1 VIPAV
6 ERGWVDG
13 VPVLRAGSASG
24 RNAAALVFRVGHFD
38 EALPNAGITHLVEHL
53 ALGGTPKAPYQF
65 NAAVS
70 GRFTAFYMESPDPA
84 DAADFVATVCRGLAS
99 DSSASLDRE
108 KRILRTEAASRGGA
122 GALGLCLNERYG
134 ATGPGLRAYEEYGLR
149 RLGWQEIDTWRRR
162 WFVAGNAVLWIHGT
176 VPHGLRVELP
186 SGPAPAA
193 TPLRPTATRL
203 PGFVLAGGGGIGMS
217 LAGRQSVAASVTLD
231 ILQERMTQVLRH
243 DYGLSY
249 GVTAASEPLDSD
261 MTHTW
266 LVADALPE
274 QVPMVAHTML
284 ATFEGL
290 AEDGGTDAEARDY
303 ARRLRDAY
311 ESPSGPAMIL
321 HRQAQSIL
329 SARPVREPGETLRA
343 VSEVDRKAVSE
354 VAGELLGQAIVA
366 TPQLIPAV
374 QGRMPRLPLW
384 SAEMITGAE
393 YMSQQSGA
401 TLTVGRQGV
410 MLTAQGEQH
419 VTVRAGALAA
429 LLRWNDGKRALIG
442 TDGFIVQ
449 LDPADWPDGDA
460 VLRSIEASVAGSL
473 VVDIDS
479 PGPARPRQDKRT
491 AGAAQ
496 PAQPAQPSGP
506 AAAPGKGTRSI
517 GWGSRIIRA
526 LWVVLIIVGLMAILG
541 SDLSGGAGFAAV
553 GMAGL
558 AGQQLMIRRRIQRL
572 GDSGRRG

>member
-6 ERGWVDG
+6 ERTWVDG

-38 EALPNAGITHLVEHL
+38 EALPSAGITHLVEHL

-70 GRFTAFYMESPDPA
+70 GRFTAFFMESPDPA
-84 DAADFVATVCRGLAS
+84 DTADFVARVCHGLAA

-122 GALGLCLNERYG
+122 GALGMCLNERYG
-134 ATGPGLRAYEEYGLR
+134 ATGPGLTAYEEYGLR
-149 RLGWQEIDTWRRR
+149 RLGWPEIETWRRR

-176 VPHGLRVELP
+176 IPYGLRIALS

-193 TPLRPTATRL
+193 TALRPTATRL
-203 PGFVLAGGGGIGMS
+203 PGFVMAGGGGIGMS

-284 ATFEGL
+284 ATFEAL
-290 AEDGGTDAEARDY
+290 AEDGGTGAEVGDY
-303 ARRLRDAY
+303 ARRLRAAY
-311 ESPSGPAMIL
+311 ESPGGPAMVL
-321 HRQAQSIL
+321 HRHAQNIL
-329 SARPVREPGETLRA
+329 SARPVREPGEILRA
-343 VSEVDRKAVSE
+343 VSEVDKKAVSE

-384 SAEMITGAE
+384 STQTITGAE
-393 YMSQQSGA
+393 FRSQHSGA

-410 MLTAQGEQH
+410 MLTVEGGQH
-419 VTVRAGALAA
+419 VTVRAGATAA
-429 LLRWNDGKRALIG
+429 LLRWNDRKRALIG
-442 TDGFIVQ
+442 TDGFAVQ
-449 LDPADWPDGDA
+449 LDPAEWQDGDA
-460 VLRSIEASVAGSL
+460 ALRSIDASVARSL

-479 PGPARPRQDKRT
+479 PGPDRSRPDKRT
-491 AGAAQ
+491 AEAAQ
-496 PAQPAQPSGP
+496 SALPSVS
-506 AAAPGKGTRSI
+506 AAAPGKRARSI

-526 LWVVLIIVGLMAILG
+526 FWVVLIIVSFLAILG
-541 SDLSGGAGFAAV
+541 GDIGGGAGFGAI
-553 GMAGL
+553 GMAGVV
-558 AGQQLMIRRRIQRL
+558 GQELMIRRRIQRL
-572 GDSGRRG
+572 DDSGRRG

>member
-6 ERGWVDG
+6 ERTWVDG

-38 EALPNAGITHLVEHL
+38 EALPSAGITHLVEHL

-70 GRFTAFYMESPDPA
+70 GRFTAFFMESPDPA
-84 DAADFVATVCRGLAS
+84 DTADFVATVCRGLAT

-134 ATGPGLRAYEEYGLR
+134 ATGPGLTAYEEYGLR
-149 RLGWQEIDTWRRR
+149 RLGWPEIDTWRRR

-176 VPHGLRVELP
+176 IPYGLRIALP

-193 TPLRPTATRL
+193 PPLRPMATRL
-203 PGFVLAGGGGIGMS
+203 PGFVMAGGGGIGMS

-231 ILQERMTQVLRH
+231 ILQERMKQVLRH

-261 MTHTW
+261 ITHTW

-284 ATFEGL
+284 ATFEAL
-290 AEDGGTDAEARDY
+290 AEDGGTGAEVGDY
-303 ARRLRDAY
+303 ARRLRAAY
-311 ESPSGPAMIL
+311 ESPSGPAIVL
-321 HRQAQSIL
+321 HRQAQNIL
-329 SARPVREPGETLRA
+329 SARPVREAGEVLRA
-343 VSEVDRKAVSE
+343 VSEVDKKAVSE

-384 SAEMITGAE
+384 SAQTITGAE
-393 YMSQQSGA
+393 FRSQHSGA

-410 MLTAQGEQH
+410 MLTVEGGQH
-419 VTVRAGALAA
+419 VTVRAGATAA
-429 LLRWNDGKRALIG
+429 LLRWNDSKRALIG
-442 TDGFIVQ
+442 TDGFAVQ
-449 LDPADWPDGDA
+449 LDPAEWQDGADA
-460 VLRSIEASVAGSL
+460 LRSIDASVARSL

-479 PGPARPRQDKRT
+479 PGPGRSRPDKRT
-491 AGAAQ
+491 ADAAQ
-496 PAQPAQPSGP
+496 SAQPSGP
-506 AAAPGKGTRSI
+506 AAASWKRARST

-526 LWVVLIIVGLMAILG
+526 FWVVLIIVSFLGILG
-541 SDLSGGAGFAAV
+541 GDIGGGAGFAAV
-553 GMAGL
+553 GIAGVV
-558 AGQQLMIRRRIQRL
+558 GQELMIRRRIQRL